1 MEHASSSY
9 EYLFVEGGPNLTY
22 TFKSHF
28 EASYEV
34 KFKPGPELV
43 DNPTFEDLIF
53 ELVIVLTDNPYA
65 PRLPPVNA
73 LMSVT
78 IARIIEDFFQIR
90 ERAIVYVCDDSDS
103 KSDSR
108 RKLFDRWYE
117 RFRDAKYFKTNVGLA
132 VEQNGIQ
139 YSADFV
145 GRTDNP
151 LFGQLFESFR
161 RKVSTEK

>member
-1 MEHASSSY
+1 MEPVSSSY
-9 EYLFVEGGPNLTY
+9 NFTLVNRPHPVYIFE
-22 TFKSHF
+22 SHF
-28 EASYEV
+28 GASYEV

-43 DNPTFEDLIF
+43 DNPAFEDLIF

-108 RKLFDRWYE
+108 RKLLDRWYE

-151 LFGQLFESFR
+151 LFGQIFESFR